1 VDAWVERAMQRWP
14 NVPALFGWLGLDR
27 RGRWLIKGEPITHP
41 RIIDTISRNYA
52 ADALGR
58 WYFQNGPQRGYMQ
71 LEYAPLILR
80 TAEGGTTLITHTGLR
95 VERLVKAFLD
105 EEGAV
110 LLLTEHGPGE
120 VLSTELDW
128 ILQRLRYDG
137 QSINEEHLVDALTL
151 PSGKATHILFDA
163 GNSLLPLMR
172 LDAAAAPEALNFVR
186 EPQPRSGETSSTR
199 APD

>member
-1 VDAWVERAMQRWP
+1 MDAWVERAMQRWP

-27 RGRWLIKGEPITHP
+27 RGRWLIKGEPITHA
-41 RIIDTISRNYA
+41 RIIHTISRNYA

-71 LEYAPLILR
+71 LEYAPLVLQ
-80 TAEGGTTLITHTGLR
+80 TAEDATLITHAGLR
-95 VERLVKAFLD
+95 VERLAKAFLD

-120 VLSTELDW
+120 VISTGLDW

-137 QSINEEHLVDALTL
+137 QSISEEQLADALLL
-151 PSGKATHILFDA
+151 PSGRTTRISLDA
-163 GNSLLPLMR
+163 DGSQLPLMR
-172 LDAAAAPEALNFVR
+172 LDAAAAPEHLSFVR
-186 EPQPRSGETSSTR
+186 DPQPLSGEVSSTR